1 MKYYDIYDM
10 QTNEKIGQEF
20 AWDIIDAEVKAC
32 IHLNKGSDD
41 LYALT
46 TETEDIIDE
55 NKWNGGPIQYHY
67 YASSYDKSVI
77 TTDCYEAARKVLE
90 REVVAPKEVIYQA
103 LFPQGSKVYH
113 SYYHPSA
120 GTTTYICYK

>member
-32 IHLNKGSDD
+32 IHLNKGSND

-46 TETEDIIDE
+46 TETEDINNE
-55 NKWNGGPIQYHY
+55 N
-67 YASSYDKSVI
+67 
-77 TTDCYEAARKVLE
+77 TRTL
-90 REVVAPKEVIYQA
+90 
-103 LFPQGSKVYH
+103 
-113 SYYHPSA
+113 
-120 GTTTYICYK
+120 

>member
-1 MKYYDIYDM
+1 MKHYDIYDM

-46 TETEDIIDE
+46 TETEDINDE
-55 NKWNGGPIQYHY
+55 N
-67 YASSYDKSVI
+67 
-77 TTDCYEAARKVLE
+77 TRTL
-90 REVVAPKEVIYQA
+90 
-103 LFPQGSKVYH
+103 
-113 SYYHPSA
+113 
-120 GTTTYICYK
+120 

>member
-10 QTNEKIGQEF
+10 QTDEKIGQEF

-46 TETEDIIDE
+46 TETDDINDE
-55 NKWNGGPIQYHY
+55 N
-67 YASSYDKSVI
+67 
-77 TTDCYEAARKVLE
+77 TRTL
-90 REVVAPKEVIYQA
+90 
-103 LFPQGSKVYH
+103 
-113 SYYHPSA
+113 
-120 GTTTYICYK
+120 

>member
-10 QTNEKIGQEF
+10 QTNEKIGQKF

-46 TETEDIIDE
+46 AENDEKENVDYDNKQKGETCRHCRLHKDI
-55 NKWNGGPIQYHY
+55 
-67 YASSYDKSVI
+67 
-77 TTDCYEAARKVLE
+77 
-90 REVVAPKEVIYQA
+90 
-103 LFPQGSKVYH
+103 
-113 SYYHPSA
+113 
-120 GTTTYICYK
+120 

>member
-10 QTNEKIGQEF
+10 QTDEKIAQEF

-46 TETEDIIDE
+46 TETEDINDE
-55 NKWNGGPIQYHY
+55 N
-67 YASSYDKSVI
+67 
-77 TTDCYEAARKVLE
+77 TRTL
-90 REVVAPKEVIYQA
+90 
-103 LFPQGSKVYH
+103 
-113 SYYHPSA
+113 
-120 GTTTYICYK
+120 

>member
-32 IHLNKGSDD
+32 VHLNKGSND

-46 TETEDIIDE
+46 AEKENEDE
-55 NKWNGGPIQYHY
+55 N
-67 YASSYDKSVI
+67 
-77 TTDCYEAARKVLE
+77 
-90 REVVAPKEVIYQA
+90 
-103 LFPQGSKVYH
+103 
-113 SYYHPSA
+113 
-120 GTTTYICYK
+120 

>member
-1 MKYYDIYDM
+1 MKYYNIYDM

-46 TETEDIIDE
+46 TETEDINDE
-55 NKWNGGPIQYHY
+55 N
-67 YASSYDKSVI
+67 
-77 TTDCYEAARKVLE
+77 TRTL
-90 REVVAPKEVIYQA
+90 
-103 LFPQGSKVYH
+103 
-113 SYYHPSA
+113 
-120 GTTTYICYK
+120 

>member
-10 QTNEKIGQEF
+10 QTDEKIGQEF

-46 TETEDIIDE
+46 TENDE
-55 NKWNGGPIQYHY
+55 
-67 YASSYDKSVI
+67 
-77 TTDCYEAARKVLE
+77 
-90 REVVAPKEVIYQA
+90 KELQ
-103 LFPQGSKVYH
+103 
-113 SYYHPSA
+113 
-120 GTTTYICYK
+120 

>member
-10 QTNEKIGQEF
+10 QTGEKIGQEF

-46 TETEDIIDE
+46 IETEDINDE
-55 NKWNGGPIQYHY
+55 N
-67 YASSYDKSVI
+67 
-77 TTDCYEAARKVLE
+77 TRTL
-90 REVVAPKEVIYQA
+90 
-103 LFPQGSKVYH
+103 
-113 SYYHPSA
+113 
-120 GTTTYICYK
+120 

>member
-1 MKYYDIYDM
+1 MKHYDIYDM

-46 TETEDIIDE
+46 TETEDINDE
-55 NKWNGGPIQYHY
+55 
-67 YASSYDKSVI
+67 
-77 TTDCYEAARKVLE
+77 TTRTL
-90 REVVAPKEVIYQA
+90 
-103 LFPQGSKVYH
+103 
-113 SYYHPSA
+113 
-120 GTTTYICYK
+120 

>member
-32 IHLNKGSDD
+32 IYLNKGSDD

-46 TETEDIIDE
+46 TETEDINDE
-55 NKWNGGPIQYHY
+55 N
-67 YASSYDKSVI
+67 
-77 TTDCYEAARKVLE
+77 TRTL
-90 REVVAPKEVIYQA
+90 
-103 LFPQGSKVYH
+103 
-113 SYYHPSA
+113 
-120 GTTTYICYK
+120 

>member
-20 AWDIIDAEVKAC
+20 AWDIVDAEVKAC

-46 TETEDIIDE
+46 TETGDINDE
-55 NKWNGGPIQYHY
+55 N
-67 YASSYDKSVI
+67 
-77 TTDCYEAARKVLE
+77 TRTL
-90 REVVAPKEVIYQA
+90 
-103 LFPQGSKVYH
+103 
-113 SYYHPSA
+113 
-120 GTTTYICYK
+120 

>member
-10 QTNEKIGQEF
+10 QTDEKIGQEF

-46 TETEDIIDE
+46 TETEDINDE
-55 NKWNGGPIQYHY
+55 N
-67 YASSYDKSVI
+67 
-77 TTDCYEAARKVLE
+77 TR
-90 REVVAPKEVIYQA
+90 A
-103 LFPQGSKVYH
+103 L
-113 SYYHPSA
+113 
-120 GTTTYICYK
+120 

>member
-10 QTNEKIGQEF
+10 QTDEKIGQEF

-46 TETEDIIDE
+46 TKTEDINDE
-55 NKWNGGPIQYHY
+55 N
-67 YASSYDKSVI
+67 
-77 TTDCYEAARKVLE
+77 TR
-90 REVVAPKEVIYQA
+90 A
-103 LFPQGSKVYH
+103 L
-113 SYYHPSA
+113 
-120 GTTTYICYK
+120 

>member
-10 QTNEKIGQEF
+10 QTDEKIGQEF

-46 TETEDIIDE
+46 TETEDINNED
-55 NKWNGGPIQYHY
+55 
-67 YASSYDKSVI
+67 
-77 TTDCYEAARKVLE
+77 TRTL
-90 REVVAPKEVIYQA
+90 
-103 LFPQGSKVYH
+103 
-113 SYYHPSA
+113 
-120 GTTTYICYK
+120 

>member
-32 IHLNKGSDD
+32 IHLNKGSAD

-46 TETEDIIDE
+46 TETEDINDE
-55 NKWNGGPIQYHY
+55 N
-67 YASSYDKSVI
+67 
-77 TTDCYEAARKVLE
+77 TRTL
-90 REVVAPKEVIYQA
+90 
-103 LFPQGSKVYH
+103 
-113 SYYHPSA
+113 
-120 GTTTYICYK
+120 

>member
-46 TETEDIIDE
+46 IENDEKENVDYDNKQKGKTCRHCRLHKDI
-55 NKWNGGPIQYHY
+55 
-67 YASSYDKSVI
+67 
-77 TTDCYEAARKVLE
+77 
-90 REVVAPKEVIYQA
+90 
-103 LFPQGSKVYH
+103 
-113 SYYHPSA
+113 
-120 GTTTYICYK
+120 

>member
-10 QTNEKIGQEF
+10 QTDEKIGQEF

-46 TETEDIIDE
+46 TETEDINDE
-55 NKWNGGPIQYHY
+55 NTRI
-67 YASSYDKSVI
+67 
-77 TTDCYEAARKVLE
+77 L
-90 REVVAPKEVIYQA
+90 
-103 LFPQGSKVYH
+103 
-113 SYYHPSA
+113 
-120 GTTTYICYK
+120 

>member
-46 TETEDIIDE
+46 TETEDINDE
-55 NKWNGGPIQYHY
+55 NTRI
-67 YASSYDKSVI
+67 
-77 TTDCYEAARKVLE
+77 L
-90 REVVAPKEVIYQA
+90 
-103 LFPQGSKVYH
+103 
-113 SYYHPSA
+113 
-120 GTTTYICYK
+120 

>member
-1 MKYYDIYDM
+1 MQDYKSIKGVYMKYYDIYDM

-46 TETEDIIDE
+46 TETEDINDE
-55 NKWNGGPIQYHY
+55 N
-67 YASSYDKSVI
+67 
-77 TTDCYEAARKVLE
+77 TRTL
-90 REVVAPKEVIYQA
+90 
-103 LFPQGSKVYH
+103 
-113 SYYHPSA
+113 
-120 GTTTYICYK
+120 

>member
-10 QTNEKIGQEF
+10 QTDEKIGQEF

-46 TETEDIIDE
+46 TETEDINDE
-55 NKWNGGPIQYHY
+55 NIR
-67 YASSYDKSVI
+67 
-77 TTDCYEAARKVLE
+77 TL
-90 REVVAPKEVIYQA
+90 
-103 LFPQGSKVYH
+103 
-113 SYYHPSA
+113 
-120 GTTTYICYK
+120 

>member
-46 TETEDIIDE
+46 TETEDINDE
-55 NKWNGGPIQYHY
+55 N
-67 YASSYDKSVI
+67 
-77 TTDCYEAARKVLE
+77 TRTL
-90 REVVAPKEVIYQA
+90 
-103 LFPQGSKVYH
+103 
-113 SYYHPSA
+113 
-120 GTTTYICYK
+120 

>member
-10 QTNEKIGQEF
+10 QTDEKIGQEF

-46 TETEDIIDE
+46 AETEDINDE
-55 NKWNGGPIQYHY
+55 N
-67 YASSYDKSVI
+67 
-77 TTDCYEAARKVLE
+77 TRTL
-90 REVVAPKEVIYQA
+90 
-103 LFPQGSKVYH
+103 
-113 SYYHPSA
+113 
-120 GTTTYICYK
+120 